1 VTRNMAESK
10 TAERGASEAAQ
21 EAPAKPDAK
30 PQRKRITRRKAVEQ
44 RMRDYFEA
52 MDRRDVGAMAEHWR
66 DDGVEDVLPV
76 GVLRGKE
83 ELRAFLDAT
92 FRAIPDARTSVGR
105 IVAGETSCAV
115 EWRLEGTFDGAPF
128 MDIEPTGSHVEV
140 RGFDLFEL
148 EDGQI
153 VSNTA
158 YYDGASFARQIGM
171 LPADG
176 SGADRAMKSAF
187 NAVTKVRR
195 AVAER
200 RGA

>member
-1 VTRNMAESK
+1 MDQSK

-140 RGFDLFEL
+140 RGFDLFEF

-195 AVAER
+195 VVAER

>member
-1 VTRNMAESK
+1 MTRNMAESK
-10 TAERGASEAAQ
+10 TAERGASDAAQ

>member
-1 VTRNMAESK
+1 VTRNMDQSK

-140 RGFDLFEL
+140 RGFDLFEF

>member
-1 VTRNMAESK
+1 MAHSK

-52 MDRRDVGAMAEHWR
+52 MDRRDVAAMAEHWR
-66 DDGVEDVLPV
+66 DDAVEDIVPV

-83 ELRAFLDAT
+83 ELRAFLDGT
-92 FRAIPDARTSVGR
+92 FRAMPDARTTVGR

-187 NAVTKVRR
+187 NAVTKLRR

-200 RGA
+200 RSA

>member
-10 TAERGASEAAQ
+10 TAERGASDAAQ

>member
-1 VTRNMAESK
+1 MADPK
-10 TAERGASEAAQ
+10 TAERAASEAAS
-21 EAPAKPDAK
+21 EAPAQPGAK
-30 PQRKRITRRKAVEQ
+30 PQRKRITRREAVEE
-44 RMRDYFEA
+44 RVRSYFEA
-52 MDRRDVGAMAEHWR
+52 MDRRDAGAMAEYWR
-66 DDGVEDVLPV
+66 EDAVEDLVPV
-76 GVLRGKE
+76 GLLRGRE
-83 ELRAFLDAT
+83 AIRGFMDAT
-92 FRAIPDARTSVGR
+92 FRAVPDGRTTVGR
-105 IVAGETSCAV
+105 VVAGESICAV

-128 MDIEPTGSHVEV
+128 MDIEPTGSHVEI

-148 EDGQI
+148 EDGQF

-158 YYDGASFARQIGM
+158 YYDAASFARQIGM

-176 SGADRAMKSAF
+176 SGPDRAMKSAF

>member
-1 VTRNMAESK
+1 MAQPR
-10 TAERGASEAAQ
+10 TAERAPEGAAP

-44 RMRDYFEA
+44 RMRDYFQA
-52 MDRRDVGAMAEHWR
+52 MDRRDVAAMAKHWR

-128 MDIEPTGSHVEV
+128 MEIEPTGSHVEV

-187 NAVTKVRR
+187 NAVTKLRR

>member
-1 VTRNMAESK
+1 MAESK

-52 MDRRDVGAMAEHWR
+52 MDRRDVAAMAEHWR

-128 MDIEPTGSHVEV
+128 MEIEPTGSHVEV

-153 VSNTA
+153 VTNTA

-171 LPADG
+171 LPVDG

>member
-1 VTRNMAESK
+1 MAESK
-10 TAERGASEAAQ
+10 TAERGASDAAQ

>member
-1 VTRNMAESK
+1 VTRNMAQSK
-10 TAERGASEAAQ
+10 TAERGASEAVQ
-21 EAPAKPDAK
+21 EAPAKPGAK

-44 RMRDYFEA
+44 SMRDYFEA

-128 MDIEPTGSHVEV
+128 MDIEATGSHVEV

-187 NAVTKVRR
+187 NAVTRVRR